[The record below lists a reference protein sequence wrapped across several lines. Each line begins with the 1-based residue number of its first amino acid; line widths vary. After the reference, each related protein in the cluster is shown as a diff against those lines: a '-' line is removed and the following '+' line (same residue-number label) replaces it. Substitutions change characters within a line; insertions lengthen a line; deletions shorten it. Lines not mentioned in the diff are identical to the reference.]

1 MKNDMINE
9 HFTAPVC
16 VGNGL
21 VALDVII
28 NSQDSN
34 HAQFLAGGS
43 CGNVMT
49 ILSFLGWKSYP
60 IARLSNNVAGDLLY
74 QDLLRWN
81 VNDDLLEVSNEGS
94 TPIIIHRI
102 LKDKKGETKHRFEF
116 KNPEDGKY
124 LPSYKPCLAK
134 SVPMILEKIAK
145 TNVFFFDRINRAS
158 IDLAKA
164 YSAKG
169 SIVYFEP
176 SSIKDEK
183 GFEASC
189 RIADVIKF
197 SEDRIPDFDK
207 LYPTAVA
214 PLEIQT
220 LGSTGL
226 KYRRKGQSTWTFLK
240 GYAID
245 NLIDAAGAGDWSTA
259 GIIINLF
266 KTPQIKISDISEES
280 LYFAMQYGQA
290 LSALNCT
297 FEGARGLMYNVNRQ
311 ELNLMISHIVSSPKT
326 TISSGT
332 RVKKQARQVDFDV
345 KISSLFAKSSR

>member
-1 MKNDMINE
+1 MTNA
-9 HFTAPVC
+9 HSSSPVC

-49 ILSFLGWKSYP
+49 ILSFLGWQSYP

-74 QDLLRWN
+74 QDLLRWK
-81 VNDDLLEVSNEGS
+81 VNDDLLDMSNDGS

-134 SVPMILEKIAK
+134 SVPTILERVAK

-158 IDLAKA
+158 IDLARA
-164 YSAKG
+164 YSANG
-169 SIVYFEP
+169 AIVYFEP

-189 RIADVIKF
+189 RIADVVKF
-197 SEDRIPDFDK
+197 SEDRIPDFDNI
-207 LYPTAVA
+207 YPVAIA

-220 LGSTGL
+220 LGSNGL
-226 KYRRKGQSTWTFLK
+226 KYRRKGQSTWIFLR

-245 NLIDAAGAGDWSTA
+245 NLTDAAGAGDWSTA
-259 GIIINLF
+259 GIITNLF
-266 KTPQIKISDISEES
+266 KIPQVKIADISDES
-280 LYFAMQYGQA
+280 LHFAIQYGQA

-311 ELNLMISHIVSSPKT
+311 ELNLMISHIVSSSKT
-326 TISSGT
+326 TISSGS
-332 RVKKQARQVDFDV
+332 RAKQQVRQLDLDV
-345 KISSLFAKSSR
+345 KISSLFAKINR